1 MKKYTLHSSPSI
13 KNSHSSVGDLNLAF
27 DVGYSSIGWAVLQST
42 NGDLPNI
49 LGAGTVTFPSDD
61 CLASKRRDF
70 RRQRRHIR
78 STKRRIQRIE
88 QLLSHLGILTSDQ
101 VAAKHQ
107 QAGGHS
113 APWLLSAKVLRC
125 GKLLTWPELW
135 DVLRWYAH
143 NRGYDGNRR
152 WAGTETGE
160 QDEETE
166 KEENAKKLMQSHG
179 TDTMAE
185 TFCKELG
192 VDPEGEKSASQ
203 RRFKG
208 LNAAF
213 PRSVVENE
221 VRRIL
226 KVHFGKLPNLDET
239 FERALMDDAHALP
252 CPAFKLA
259 KRFDGGLLFG
269 QSVPRFDN
277 RIISTCP
284 VSGGKVCAK
293 SAPEFLQYRW
303 LMQLA
308 NVRLLRPVP
317 ALTEEERAIIHEKMQ
332 DRGAFTPVEFEKV
345 VVEVTGCSANN
356 LKTMLMHPD
365 AEKALVLSPVQK
377 LIHSD
382 RVQFIWPHLPERIQK
397 RARGKWRSG
406 DSITLRQILAW
417 CDEIGTDSTIV
428 LQAARDS
435 AAAKETKKK
444 AGRSVK
450 TAKAGQSDPLDTP
463 LRVERLSGRA
473 PYARHILKQAA
484 EEVLTGL
491 DPRRKCLT
499 NDPIGGEHKQ
509 NDGCLV
515 TTDSMTEAALKKPLD
530 QLTNNHL
537 VRHRLLVL
545 QRLTDDIVADP
556 AFCGGNSARIG
567 AIAIEVNSE
576 LKEMSGKNA
585 KAVAQDLGL
594 RLGNFKSVV
603 KKLEAAGIHSPS
615 PGIIRKARVAEDLG
629 WTCPYTGRTFD
640 PQDLLHPD
648 RWDKDHIIPYSDR
661 PSNSL
666 DSLVITAKGIN
677 LAKKNRTALQFIEEM
692 NQGEN
697 CAERDRLGIWTPKQ
711 FKDFVDSLYPTKAD
725 VSRFEKT
732 GWCFGHRDDFHRK
745 RRRKQLLLLPK
756 WEEKDAG
763 FLPRDL
769 TVTSHLTRLG
779 ALVLRRTLPHLQP
792 QEIISLPGSVTGT
805 IRTGWKLLGC
815 LAAANPGVLDANGS
829 VKTKTEIRDVTH
841 MHHALDAIVI
851 GLSHHF
857 FPKNG
862 KLWEA
867 MVRREKQRSAED
879 NRLLLATGLYQTTQ
893 HGVLFAKE
901 PPASLA
907 AQIRAALAQRRVVQ
921 HIPKDMG
928 GVRAEQNTWRVLSI
942 QDGVATLRQRMR
954 GPDGKKQTVKFSE
967 EKATKLMGLTTGKL
981 SNLKGALVIGENFGL
996 AILDHAQEEG
1006 DRLVVIPW
1014 HKVWNRL
1021 AALKMKNGGK
1031 SPRVLRNGQIIR
1043 FKEKGVEKTWRVCSI
1058 KNTARGI
1065 MLDIALPD
1073 EISPSRAGN
1082 RVASFLKNSMEILDS
1097 SLTGRNFS

>member
-1 MKKYTLHSSPSI
+1 MKKYTLHSAPSINISPS
-13 KNSHSSVGDLNLAF
+13 SAGDLNLAF

-42 NGDLPNI
+42 NGEMPNI
-49 LGAGTVTFPSDD
+49 LGAGAVTFPSDD

-78 STKRRIQRIE
+78 ATKRRIQRIE

-113 APWLLSAKVLRC
+113 APWLLSARVLRA

-152 WAGTETGE
+152 WANAEAGE
-160 QDEETE
+160 HDEDTE
-166 KEENAKKLMQSHG
+166 KEENAKKLMQSHS
-179 TDTMAE
+179 TNTMAE

-192 VDPEGEKSASQ
+192 LDPEGEKSSSQ
-203 RRFKG
+203 KRFKG

-213 PRSVVENE
+213 PRSVVEKE
-221 VRRIL
+221 VRCIL
-226 KVHFGKLPNLDET
+226 KAHIGKLPNLDEA
-239 FERALMDDAHALP
+239 FERALMDDARAIP
-252 CPAFKLA
+252 CPAFKLP

-308 NVRLLRPVP
+308 NVRLVRPAP
-317 ALTEEERAIIHEKMQ
+317 ALTKEERTMIHEKMQ
-332 DRGAFTPVEFEKV
+332 DRGAFTPGEFEKA
-345 VVEVTGCSANN
+345 VVEATGCPANN

-377 LIHSD
+377 LIRSD

-406 DSITLRQILAW
+406 DTITLRQILAW
-417 CDEIGTDSTIV
+417 CDDIGTDSATV
-428 LQAARDS
+428 MQAAHDA
-435 AAAKETKKK
+435 AAAKEAIKKT
-444 AGRSVK
+444 GRSAK
-450 TAKAGQSDPLDTP
+450 TAKTGEKDPLDTP
-463 LRVERLSGRA
+463 HHIERLSGRA
-473 PYARHILKQAA
+473 PYARHILMQAA
-484 EEVLTGL
+484 EEVLAGL
-491 DPRRKCLT
+491 DPRRKCMT
-499 NDPIGGEHKQ
+499 NDPTGGEDKP

-515 TTDSMTEAALKKPLD
+515 TTDSMTDAALKKPLD

-537 VRHRLLVL
+537 VRHRLLIL
-545 QRLTDDIVADP
+545 ERLTADIVADP
-556 AFCGGNSARIG
+556 AFCGGDSALVG
-567 AIAIEVNSE
+567 AIAI
-576 LKEMSGKNA
+576 KEMSGKTA

-692 NQGEN
+692 NKGEN
-697 CAERDRLGIWTPKQ
+697 CVERDRLGIWTPKQ
-711 FKDFVDSLYPTKAD
+711 FKDFVDGLEAWK
-725 VSRFEKT
+725 
-732 GWCFGHRDDFHRK
+732 GHDDDIRRK

-779 ALVLRRTLPHLQP
+779 ALVLRRSLPHLQP
-792 QEIISLPGSVTGT
+792 HEITSLPGSVTGT

-815 LAAANPGVLDANGS
+815 LAAANPGVLDASGN

-862 KLWEA
+862 RLWEA

-879 NRLLLATGLYQTTQ
+879 NALLLATGLYQTTQ

-901 PPASLA
+901 PPSSLT

-928 GVRAEQNTWRVLSI
+928 GVRAEQNTWRVLSVR
-942 QDGVATLRQRMR
+942 DGVATLRQQMR
-954 GPDGKKQTVKFSE
+954 GPDGKKQPAKFSE
-967 EKATKLMGLTTGKL
+967 EKAAKLMGLTKGKL
-981 SNLKGALVIGENFGL
+981 SDLKGALVIGDNFGL
-996 AILDHAQEEG
+996 AILDHAPEEN

-1014 HKVWNRL
+1014 HKVWNRI
-1021 AALKMKNGGK
+1021 AALKLKNGGK
-1031 SPRVLRNGQIIR
+1031 NPRVLRNGMLVNMPRGKFSGAWKI
-1043 FKEKGVEKTWRVCSI
+1043 FSI
-1058 KNTARGI
+1058 KNNTSG
-1065 MLDIALPD
+1065 IALD
-1073 EISPSRAGN
+1073 LGRADVVRLQNKTDGHKIN
-1082 RVASFLKNSMEILDS
+1082 VLLNSLLRDGLEILES
-1097 SLTGRNFS
+1097 SLTGQLSS